1 MLTPTQWTQFASW
14 WRQTAKRLG
23 VDTQCESFLAPESG
37 GMEALMKVHGAQGDL
52 DYVLFVMIRYWVPP
66 ILPPAGKERTVKSD
80 PDYWTE
86 SERILKQAV
95 SRLREL
101 RPFLQMLTESPSG
114 TNPQPQGAQAQRDNP
129 STPQLDLSALL
140 EGIAGAAGRLAGPGY
155 TSVIKNLNS
164 TPFRQVVH
172 FRHNKKHSTEVWVVF
187 LLKEHL
193 RSAGVGKERGR
204 PLVGDAITAGGGPHA
219 GGGADPPHE
228 RRERSV
234 EEAQA

>member
-101 RPFLQMLTESPSG
+101 RPFLQMLTESHPG
-114 TNPQPQGAQAQRDNP
+114 PNPQPHSPQAQGDSP
-129 STPQLDLSALL
+129 PTPELDLSALL
-140 EGIAGAAGRLAGPGY
+140 EGIAGAAGG
-155 TSVIKNLNS
+155 
-164 TPFRQVVH
+164 
-172 FRHNKKHSTEVWVVF
+172 
-187 LLKEHL
+187 
-193 RSAGVGKERGR
+193 SAGRTTR
-204 PLVGDAITAGGGPHA
+204 P
-219 GGGADPPHE
+219 
-228 RRERSV
+228 
-234 EEAQA
+234 